1 MISQPMIYKSPIQHL
16 ENLKFFINNNYKI
29 TEIKTK
35 YIEREKG
42 NSAIKLNH
50 LFLYMIDFIR
60 SVFTK

>member
-1 MISQPMIYKSPIQHL
+1 MIYKSPIQHL
-16 ENLKFFINNNYKI
+16 ENLEFFINNNFKI

-50 LFLYMIDFIR
+50 FFLYD
-60 SVFTK
+60 